1 MLGILT
7 AALCVPAPQTD
18 EQAQHR
24 LQGQQNLVKKAKVE
38 IKLSRMKL
46 TEVEDAYSNGRIEQG
61 AKLLGALVGQMKGS
75 WKLLQDSGRKASKQ
89 PDGFRELE
97 IALREHARALQ
108 DLERRVS
115 YFDRA
120 PLTNAAQEFEQMRS
134 EVLQELFPDDKTHNH
149 KGAPAPQTVPKPG
162 SSSAPV
168 Q

>member
-1 MLGILT
+1 MLGIIT
-7 AALCVPAPQTD
+7 AAWCAPAPQT
-18 EQAQHR
+18 EAQLHQRIQAQ
-24 LQGQQNLVKKAKVE
+24 QNPVKKAKDE
-38 IKLSRMKL
+38 IKLSRLKL
-46 TEVEDAYSNGRIEQG
+46 AEVEDAYSKGKTEQG
-61 AKLLGALVGQMKGS
+61 AKLLGALVGEMKGS
-75 WKLLQDSGRKASKQ
+75 WKLLQNSGRIASKQ

-134 EVLQELFPDDKTHNH
+134 EVLQELFPDDKTRNH
-149 KGAPAPQTVPKPG
+149 KGASAPQTVPNPG